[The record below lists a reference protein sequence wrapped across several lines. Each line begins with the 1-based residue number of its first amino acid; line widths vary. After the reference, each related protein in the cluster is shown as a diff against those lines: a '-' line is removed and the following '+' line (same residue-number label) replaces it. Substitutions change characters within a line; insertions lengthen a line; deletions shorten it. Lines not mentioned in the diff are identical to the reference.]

1 MGFVTDAV
9 SDVGDF
15 LGGGTGM
22 VVGSIASSLFGNK
35 GAKDAANAQ
44 VAASDRATAA
54 QLEMFNK
61 QLELMKP
68 YNEAGTAAL
77 PGLAA
82 LVNQQQTPFS
92 FDYSGYMKGPDYAA
106 MQQQYE
112 DAALRNQSAVGGLR
126 SGGSQVALA
135 SIAPQLAQQG
145 RQNAMS
151 EYSLNQASL
160 MDQYNRQMG
169 MAGLGLGSAQQSAS
183 AAGQFGQQAGNNA
196 LVAGNALANKYGQYS
211 NNMQGLIGDIGTIA
225 YANKKGLI

>member
-1 MGFVTDAV
+1 MGINAA
-9 SDVGDF
+9 
-15 LGGGTGM
+15 LA
-22 VVGSIASSLFGNK
+22 VGSVASSILGNK
-35 GAKDAANAQ
+35 SAKQAANAQ
-44 VAASDRATAA
+44 VAATDKATAA

-68 YNEAGTAAL
+68 YNQAGTGAL
-77 PGLAA
+77 SGLTS

-92 FDYSGYMKGPDYAA
+92 FDYSGYMKGPEYAA

-112 DAALRNQSAVGGLR
+112 DAALRNQSAIGGLR

-151 EYSLNQASL
+151 EYSLNQATV
-160 MDQYNRQMG
+160 MDDYNRRMG
-169 MAGLGLGSAQQSAS
+169 LAGLGLGSAQQSAS

-196 LVAGNALANKYGQYS
+196 ITAGNALANKYAQYGQ
-211 NNMQGLIGDIGTIA
+211 NTQGMLGDIGSI
-225 YANKKGLI
+225 GLKMFGGF

>member
-1 MGFVTDAV
+1 MGIGAA
-9 SDVGDF
+9 
-15 LGGGTGM
+15 LA
-22 VVGSIASSLFGNK
+22 VGSVASNILGNK
-35 GAKDAANAQ
+35 SAKQAANAQ
-44 VAASDRATAA
+44 VAATDKATAA

-68 YNEAGTAAL
+68 YNQAGTAAL
-77 PGLAA
+77 PGLTS

-92 FDYSGYMKGPDYAA
+92 FDYSGYMKGPEYAA

-112 DAALRNQSAVGGLR
+112 DAALRNQSAIGGLR

-151 EYSLNQASL
+151 EYSLNQATV
-160 MDQYNRQMG
+160 MDDYNRRMG
-169 MAGLGLGSAQQSAS
+169 LAGLGLGSAQQSAS

-196 LVAGNALANKYGQYS
+196 LVAGNALANKYAQYGG
-211 NNMQGLIGDIGTIA
+211 NMQGLLGDIGTIA
-225 YANKKGLI
+225 YGAKKGFI